1 MGRKHRLDQFL
12 SSGAAP
18 FQIVTAC
25 RRDSDDDGTPDCSD
39 NYPSDPA
46 RPEPGVCD
54 CGVAYTDS
62 DGDGTP
68 DCSDNCP
75 SDPART
81 DPGACGCGVADTDS
95 DGDGMPDCTENTN
108 SGGGGSG
115 GGGCFIH
122 SVVQHR

>member
-25 RRDSDDDGTPDCSD
+25 RRDSDD
-39 NYPSDPA
+39 
-46 RPEPGVCD
+46 
-54 CGVAYTDS
+54 
-62 DGDGTP
+62 DGTP

-122 SVVQHR
+122 SVVQRR